1 VSEGLE
7 TSRASLIKRWREIVD
22 LGILSVGREWNE
34 GYCQCDPSVG
44 MAPCHYC
51 AEHAAILAGEKMLA
65 EIERLREECGCYEGM
80 KEGFAIR
87 IADAK
92 RERDECR
99 RLLLQVA
106 DEWDRLNRNKPGNRP
121 ITPIVLL
128 REWREAARAAGGWK

>member
-1 VSEGLE
+1 MSEGLE

-65 EIERLREECGCYEGM
+65 EIERLQE
-80 KEGFAIR
+80 
-87 IADAK
+87 
-92 RERDECR
+92 ERDECR

-121 ITPIVLL
+121 IAPIVLL
-128 REWREAARAAGGWK
+128 REWREAARAAGGEG